1 MEETTYKIYIKT
13 DDSNR
18 VTAINSSAFLTDP
31 TGWIEV
37 DEGTGDK
44 YHHAQGHYL
53 PLGLMTEDGI
63 YQYKYVDGTVQE
75 RTADEIQVDRDAIP
89 PAPQVMSAAEMTAIL
104 NALTEGVD
112 VNG

>member
-1 MEETTYKIYIKT
+1 MEEITYKVYIKT

-18 VTAINSSAFLTDP
+18 VTAINSSAFLTDL

-37 DEGTGDK
+37 DEGAGDK

-75 RTADEIQVDRDAIP
+75 RTADEIQADRNAIP
-89 PAPQVMSAAEMTAIL
+89 PAPQVMTVAEMSEILTAL
-104 NALTEGVD
+104 LKGEG
-112 VNG
+112 